1 MRAHRLGNVVRKHTQ
16 GQTFKAPQQRRV
28 ASHLHSVAA
37 CSAILSLALAA
48 CPASAMLPDRLDR
61 VSTPITSTFAGSGL
75 AGRTDG
81 PARNATFLTPTGVA
95 IGNDGSLYVSDIA
108 AQNIRRIHAGVVETF
123 AGVSDPGN
131 SPESRAGGYADGSV
145 RSARFNRPIAL
156 ATHGAELYV
165 ADAGNHCIRRI
176 VNGVVQTIARNFTN
190 LKGVSVTEDGTIY
203 AADDGV
209 GIRRIATS
217 GTATILALPS
227 DHKAVLGVATRAI
240 DGHQYLAYTD
250 VTHIYLEQIGA
261 PKPQVL
267 AYDEEREPDSAGVVV
282 GHAYAVA
289 ILNEN
294 TVLVTDTTTH
304 AVRLV
309 RFPAPPF
316 VAGRVVRDIA
326 GGIAQGS
333 DTAGAFAEGPPAR
346 ARLDTPTALAI
357 AADGTVYVADA
368 GNRRIRAIA
377 GVDSRES
384 VLPDLSNFAI
394 PDRSYHIAIVGNSY
408 AFYNVLWPE
417 SIGGRLET
425 ALARD
430 AASIGLTQRPAVTTF
445 RIDAASDDAQISVIH
460 EYLFDHRTD
469 LIVLLLNS
477 YVAMR
482 SETLVRLKAQLAT
495 VGIKL
500 LVVFTPQ
507 GFEVAPSEFWSAKRD
522 TGEQD
527 FVKLREPAARD
538 ETYYNMTGV
547 RGLYLLDAMEAHEE
561 ERNRQ
566 PLFYSSEHHLT
577 IYGSEWVGRR
587 IAEAIEAWKPWRAA
601 SDAAPQ

>member
-1 MRAHRLGNVVRKHTQ
+1 VPFHFR
-16 GQTFKAPQQRRV
+16 
-28 ASHLHSVAA
+28 SIAA
-37 CSAILSLALAA
+37 CIAFLAIAKAA
-48 CPASAMLPDRLDR
+48 SPARAMVPDKLDR
-61 VSTPITSTFAGSGL
+61 VMTPITSTYAGSGF
-75 AGRTDG
+75 AGRDDG
-81 PARNATFLTPTGVA
+81 AAASATFLTPAGVA
-95 IGNDGSLYVSDIA
+95 VASDGTLYVADIA
-108 AQNIRRIHAGVVETF
+108 AQNIRRIRAGIVDTF
-123 AGVSDPGN
+123 AGVSDPGT
-131 SPESRAGGYADGSV
+131 SPESRAGGYVDGNPQT
-145 RSARFNRPIAL
+145 ARFNRPIAL
-156 ATHGAELYV
+156 ATRGDELYV

-176 VNGVVQTIARNFTN
+176 AGGIVRTIARNFTN
-190 LKGVSVTEDGTIY
+190 LKSIAVTEDGTIY

-217 GTATILALPS
+217 GTATVLALPS
-227 DHKAVLGVATRAI
+227 DHKTVLGVATRAI
-240 DGHQYLAYTD
+240 DGREYLAYTD
-250 VTHIYLEQIGA
+250 ATHVYLEAIGA
-261 PKPQVL
+261 PRPQVL
-267 AYDEEREPDSAGVVV
+267 AFDDEREPDGAGIGV

-309 RFPAPPF
+309 RFPAPPY

-333 DTAGAFAEGPPAR
+333 DTAGAFVDGPPAR

-357 AADGTVYVADA
+357 AGDGTVYVADA
-368 GNRRIRAIA
+368 GNRRIRKIVN
-377 GVDSRES
+377 VDPRES
-384 VLPDLSNFAI
+384 VLPDLSNFTI

-417 SIGGRLET
+417 SIGGRLEA
-425 ALARD
+425 ALGRD
-430 AASIGLTQRPAVTTF
+430 ATNIGLTQRPAVSTF
-445 RIDAASDDAQISVIH
+445 RIDAASDEAQISVIH
-460 EYLFDHRTD
+460 EYLFDRRTS

-477 YVAMR
+477 YVGMR
-482 SETLVRLKAQLAT
+482 SETLARLKAQLDTA
-495 VGIKL
+495 GIKL

-507 GFEVAPSEFWSAKRD
+507 GFEVSPSEYWSAKRD
-522 TGEQD
+522 TGDAD

-547 RGLYLLDAMEAHEE
+547 HGLYLLDAMQAHED

-566 PLFYSSEHHLT
+566 PLFYSSDHHFT

-587 IAEAIEAWKPWRAA
+587 IAAEIERWKPWHAQADPAA
-601 SDAAPQ
+601 Q